1 MNRALIAGVLVVIV
15 AGLALWQQ
23 SRARLVNTCTAAGGL
38 WDGASSTCRPAPG
51 SPIIQRDIR
60 RS

>member
-1 MNRALIAGVLVVIV
+1 MNRALVAGALVVLI
-15 AGLALWQQ
+15 AALAVWQQ
-23 SRARLVNTCTAAGGL
+23 SRARLVNDCIAAGGL